1 MSKTKQTPT
10 GTLEEWESG
19 AIGAE
24 EAFARLSENINGEAV
39 DDELGL
45 QLISIRLDK
54 SLIDTL
60 KLIAS
65 VNGIG
70 YQPLIRKQLHRFAE
84 SEVKRLYK
92 QQIADEK
99 AAKDDGAAPKKCA

>member
-1 MSKTKQTPT
+1 MSKAKKDPT

-19 AIGAE
+19 AIGTT
-24 EAFARLSENINGEAV
+24 EAFARLSENVAGTMV
-39 DDELGL
+39 DDDLGL

-70 YQPLIRKQLHRFAE
+70 TAVLIW
-84 SEVKRLYK
+84 YW
-92 QQIADEK
+92 
-99 AAKDDGAAPKKCA
+99 